1 MPKSQNIFIN
11 PAGSFTK
18 GGPISDCGLT
28 GRKIVID
35 TYGGFIQNGGGAF
48 SGKDSTK
55 VDRSAAYMSRYIA
68 KNIVVKTPA
77 VMNSPAGYITTNL
90 KRASG
95 QTKVI
100 TLVLQVYKF

>member
-68 KNIVVKTPA
+68 KNIVAAKLA
-77 VMNSPAGYITTNL
+77 
-90 KRASG
+90 KRCIAQICYAIGLNYPLSFPLDFCEE
-95 QTKVI
+95 QEI
-100 TLVLQVYKF
+100 F